1 MKIPGN
7 WRRCECALQAGAE
20 MWYAVRPPSEMSNY
34 RARGEHHDNPFGPCM
49 CGAMHNYEPD
59 HRDILIF

>member
-1 MKIPGN
+1 
-7 WRRCECALQAGAE
+7 
-20 MWYAVRPPSEMSNY
+20 MWYAVRPLSEISNY